1 MILQFIFLIV
11 GLVLILVGADALVNG
26 ASTVARKYGI
36 SEFVVGL
43 TIVGIGTSAPEL
55 VVSVMSAING
65 SSDIAIGNVV
75 GSNISNV
82 FMILGITALI
92 SPIALTKENI
102 KYDLPISIGVSL
114 LLFFLAYDT
123 IFLGKQ
129 NDIISRLDGVILL
142 ISFILFM
149 IYSFKSSSSS
159 LEEDDAKM
167 SDNESNAEKINV
179 LKSSLLIIAGLAG
192 LIIGGRLFVNSG
204 SAIAKGF
211 GVSDAFI
218 GITVM
223 AVGTSLPELA
233 ASVNAALKKKGQM
246 ALGNVIGSNIFN
258 ILLILGTSSVIN
270 PLTLGDITMVDFS
283 VMILTSVLIL
293 LSALLISRKKI
304 KRVVGGIFFA
314 IYVAYIIYLASN
326 LQTA

>member
-1 MILQFIFLIV
+1 MAITFILLIV

-26 ASTVARKYGI
+26 ASDVARKYGI

-55 VVSVMSAING
+55 VVSALSAIQG

-82 FMILGITALI
+82 FLILGITTLI
-92 SPIALTKENI
+92 TPVILTKTNL
-102 KYDLPISIGVSL
+102 KYDLPIALGVSV

-123 IFLGKQ
+123 LFFGGEK
-129 NDIISRLDGVILL
+129 NIISRWDGLIL
-142 ISFILFM
+142 IVGFAIFM
-149 IYSFKSSSSS
+149 IYSFATAS
-159 LEEDDAKM
+159 DDQFSESEQDENKERVKM
-167 SDNESNAEKINV
+167 GKA
-179 LKSSLLIIAGLAG
+179 IIQIILGLAG

-204 SAIAKGF
+204 SSIAKSL

-233 ASVNAALKKKGQM
+233 ASINAALKKKSQM

-258 ILLILGTSSVIN
+258 ILLILGVSSVIR
-270 PLTLGDITMVDFS
+270 PLTLGDITFVDMAM
-283 VMILTSVLIL
+283 MISTTVLIIL
-293 LSALLISRKKI
+293 GALAICRREI
-304 KRVVGGIFFA
+304 KRWQGLIFVL
-314 IYVAYIIYLASN
+314 IYIAYIIYLAIN
-326 LQTA
+326 I